1 MYMDCKDTRWHIII
15 GCLFGSDVGIETV
28 MSDRVQEP
36 VSASEDDTVTNPAN
50 HLATQFDMGLLL
62 LDIYIYI

>member
-1 MYMDCKDTRWHIII
+1 MYMDCKDAHWHIII
-15 GCLFGSDVGIETV
+15 GFSFGSDVGIEAL

-50 HLATQFDMGLLL
+50 T
-62 LDIYIYI
+62 